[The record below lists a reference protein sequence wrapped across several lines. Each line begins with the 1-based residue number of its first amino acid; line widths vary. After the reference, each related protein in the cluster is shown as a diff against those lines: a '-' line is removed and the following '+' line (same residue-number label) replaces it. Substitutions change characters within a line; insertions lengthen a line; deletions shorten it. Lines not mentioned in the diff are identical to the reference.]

1 MRTRVNLKSSRLGKQ
16 RDSENKNNQRQNCRA
31 GKVTVCVCKVHTRRR
46 MTDRLFH
53 PSRHQTEA
61 TERRKQKKSKIHRV
75 LDWSAHVIKTR
86 AHTRSSLKKKDGS
99 IRYGRRGRRRRKRIK
114 ISGRG
119 KRKESEP
126 ERDGKSF
133 GTGTRGSGRTI
144 MRSYL
149 RSDAVSVE

>member
-61 TERRKQKKSKIHRV
+61 TERRKQKKKVKDPSRSRLVGTRNKNARTHKI
-75 LDWSAHVIKTR
+75 LIKEKGWIDTLR
-86 AHTRSSLKKKDGS
+86 TSGKKKKKKDKNFRS
-99 IRYGRRGRRRRKRIK
+99 RKKKRKRA
-114 ISGRG
+114 
-119 KRKESEP
+119 
-126 ERDGKSF
+126 
-133 GTGTRGSGRTI
+133 GTRWKKFWYWNKRFG
-144 MRSYL
+144 
-149 RSDAVSVE
+149 

>member
-1 MRTRVNLKSSRLGKQ
+1 MQ
-16 RDSENKNNQRQNCRA
+16 
-31 GKVTVCVCKVHTRRR
+31 
-46 MTDRLFH
+46 
-53 PSRHQTEA
+53 
-61 TERRKQKKSKIHRV
+61 
-75 LDWSAHVIKTR
+75 SAHS
-86 AHTRSSLKKKDGS
+86 ASDDGS
-99 IRYGRRGRRRRKRIK
+99 IVSPEPASNGSYRKTEAKKVKDPSRSRLVGTRNKNARTHKILIKEKGWIDTLRTSGKKKKKRIK